1 MSGPDRPAYR
11 ALTLLAVLAAL
22 AFAGPVAC
30 GKRGQ
35 LEPPPGQPSTFPR
48 PYPAN

>member
-1 MSGPDRPAYR
+1 MNRRGRVLA
-11 ALTLLAVLAAL
+11 LLALLAAL
-22 AFAGPVAC
+22 ALAGPSAC

-35 LEPPPGQPSTFPR
+35 LEPPPGKPSTFPR

>member
-1 MSGPDRPAYR
+1 MSRRPGA
-11 ALTLLAVLAAL
+11 LAVLALLAAL
-22 AFAGPVAC
+22 ALAGPIAC

-35 LEPPPGQPSTFPR
+35 LEAPKDAPQTWPR